1 MNNSLVSII
10 IPVYNAA
17 AYLDD
22 CVNSILSQT
31 YQNIE
36 IILCDDCSTDNSKEV
51 LKKYETNPHCK
62 VLYNKKNLR
71 QASTRNRCIQIASGD
86 YIMMQDADD
95 IATSDRVKKLL
106 AGFDDSEKVDFV
118 SSSCFLFDENG
129 KYGSIHNKVIYP
141 QKKNLLKGIPF
152 VHASCM
158 FKSETLKA
166 VGGYRI
172 SKMTRRGEDYDLIM
186 RLYAAGFRGKNI
198 DDELYGYRVDKDCY
212 SRRTFSAR
220 IDEIKIRFYGYK
232 ANNILFPLGIL
243 YMFKPLAAYFYQI
256 IKINILRK
264 R

>member
-1 MNNSLVSII
+1 MNNPLISII

-17 AYLDD
+17 SYIDD
-22 CVNSILSQT
+22 CINSLLTQT

-36 IILCDDCSTDNSKEV
+36 IFLCDDCSTDNSREF
-51 LKKYETNPHCK
+51 LKKYESNPRCK
-62 VLYNKKNLR
+62 VLYNDNNLR
-71 QASTRNRCIQIASGD
+71 QAATRNRCIQIASGD

-95 IATSDRVKKLL
+95 ISTPDRIEKLL
-106 AGFDDSEKVDFV
+106 AGFDDSKKLDFV
-118 SSSCFLFDENG
+118 SSSCFLFDGNG
-129 KYGSIHNKVIYP
+129 KYGSIHKNNTYP
-141 QKKNLLKGIPF
+141 QQKDLLKGIPF
-152 VHASCM
+152 VHASTL
-158 FKSETLKA
+158 FKREALNA

-212 SRRTFSAR
+212 SRRTFTAR

-232 ANNILFPLGIL
+232 ANHILLPFGIL

>member
-1 MNNSLVSII
+1 MNNPLISII

-17 AYLDD
+17 SYIDD
-22 CVNSILSQT
+22 CIESLLSQT

-36 IILCDDCSTDNSKEV
+36 ILLCDDCSTDNSREI
-51 LKKYETNPHCK
+51 LKKYESNTRCK
-62 VLYNKKNLR
+62 VLYNEKNLR

-86 YIMMQDADD
+86 FIMMQDADD
-95 IATSDRVKKLL
+95 IATPDRVEKLL
-106 AGFDDSEKVDFV
+106 TGFDDSEKIDFV

-129 KYGSIHNKVIYP
+129 KYGAIHNKKKFP
-141 QKKNLLKGIPF
+141 QQKDLLKGIPF
-152 VHASCM
+152 VHASSM
-158 FKSETLKA
+158 FKREALNA

-220 IDEIKIRFYGYK
+220 IDEIKIRFYGYR
-232 ANNILFPLGIL
+232 ANGILFPLGII